1 MDVSKRDVVH
11 AAGSELVLAYG
22 VVGRVLDAH
31 IAVDAQNVQ
40 QTVLMLGVEAAQ
52 HCTAAL
58 IGKRR
63 AEHARAEL
71 RQRDCFNV
79 PGGEHVYVFREIEAR
94 VGGFRRIE
102 IMVAGRNEYRR
113 RDLAQRSAELLAS
126 FVVCIFTV
134 EQVAREQH
142 KLHALSVRKLGYP
155 RQQRALFAAAY
166 GGLACREPLKRGVQM
181 QVGSMENFY
190 LAHVNL
196 IPSALRHLPVS
207 GSISNMQPSSF
218 AGPFAAS

>member
-1 MDVSKRDVVH
+1 MYVLR
-11 AAGSELVLAYG
+11 EL
-22 VVGRVLDAH
+22 
-31 IAVDAQNVQ
+31 
-40 QTVLMLGVEAAQ
+40 
-52 HCTAAL
+52 
-58 IGKRR
+58 
-63 AEHARAEL
+63 
-71 RQRDCFNV
+71 
-79 PGGEHVYVFREIEAR
+79 EAR
-94 VGGFRRIE
+94 IDGFWRIE

-113 RDLAQRSAELLAS
+113 RDLAQRAAKLLAGLI
-126 FVVCIFTV
+126 VCIFAV
-134 EQVAREQH
+134 KQVARKQH
-142 KLHALSVRKLGYP
+142 KLHALSARKLGYP

-181 QVGSMENFY
+181 QVGGMENFY